1 MKNILFEQTIKSTKD
16 SLPLNNTISCYH
28 RPRLSYFISP
38 KNANTNKIRKINKNG
53 TKYLR
58 KNESNNKIESRLIS
72 FPKMNNSFENIIN
85 NNKENICNNS
95 YFQIS
100 NKTKFINLNNK
111 NIYLA
116 NMRHKNIDKIKST
129 NFNNYILNS
138 SLINENNN
146 KTSISKDIAIFCKII
161 NSINP
166 IHHNIKLSRNNKNM
180 NKKITYIYSKKSIH
194 SNHSNEKKIIK
205 IQRWWRKNLYHLYIE
220 KYILIIQNQFRK
232 YIKRK
237 REYIIKKNI
246 FRKIGIIQRAWRDFM
261 KKRCLNNYYFFSF
274 KKYIK
279 PQKENRINNM
289 SFGNLVLDNINTIN
303 ICKDTLKKYNFISKA
318 YYKMNKINDIINII
332 EKLQKEIRNYLNNKN
347 KEISFQKNNLLLKNE
362 LYTKEVKYYS
372 FLVNDDLIS
381 KIKKIQKKYRKYLYF
396 NKNKEILKHKFT
408 SYISFKLSQ
417 LFILV
422 LNRINIFYFLKIFH
436 QKIKKNIN
444 EFIFLKIFQK
454 EKEVNSCS
462 YFFQTIWRNIKI
474 NTDTNNE
481 ISLLLKSNIPKFFQP
496 NFSKTYIPY
505 INYKQEEKLINTQ
518 LFDKNDEELINYIFY
533 FFTKEKTSKM
543 SINKKY
549 IKNNLN
555 KYNLR
560 NRNIFCITR
569 YIDLLYKDLVNKKL
583 KINENKENIS
593 YNDEKCYILTEENDD
608 DINNKNNKINNNFII
623 NRTKSYCSK
632 NFRYKFIDYLNKN
645 NEINKWV

>member
-1 MKNILFEQTIKSTKD
+1 MKNILFEQTIQSTKD
-16 SLPLNNTISCYH
+16 SLPLNNNTISCYH

-38 KNANTNKIRKINKNG
+38 KNANKNKIRKISKNE

-58 KNESNNKIESRLIS
+58 KNGSNNKIESRLIS
-72 FPKMNNSFENIIN
+72 LPKMNNSFENIIN

-100 NKTKFINLNNK
+100 NKTKIINLNNK

-116 NMRHKNIDKIKST
+116 NMKHKNIDKIKNT
-129 NFNNYILNS
+129 KFNNYIFNS
-138 SLINENNN
+138 SLINENN

-166 IHHNIKLSRNNKNM
+166 EHKNIKLSRNNKNM

-194 SNHSNEKKIIK
+194 LNEKKIIK

-220 KYILIIQNQFRK
+220 KYILIIQNQYRK

-237 REYIIKKNI
+237 REYIIKENNI
-246 FRKIGIIQRAWRDFM
+246 RKIVIIQRAWRDFM

-279 PQKENRINNM
+279 PQKKNRIYNM

-303 ICKDTLKKYNFISKA
+303 ICKDTFKKYNFISKA
-318 YYKMNKINDIINII
+318 YYKKNQINNIIIII
-332 EKLQKEIRNYLNNKN
+332 EKLQKKIRKYLNNKN
-347 KEISFQKNNLLLKNE
+347 KEIIIRKNKLLLKNE
-362 LYTKEVKYYS
+362 HYTKEVKYYS
-372 FLVNDDLIS
+372 FLISDDLIS
-381 KIKKIQKKYRKYLYF
+381 KIKKIQQKFRKHLYF
-396 NKNKEILKHKFT
+396 NKNKEILKLKFT

-454 EKEVNSCS
+454 EKEANSYS

-481 ISLLLKSNIPKFFQP
+481 ISLLLKCNIPKFFQP
-496 NFSKTYIPY
+496 NFSKTHIPY

-518 LFDKNDEELINYIFY
+518 LFNKNDEELINYIFY
-533 FFTKEKTSKM
+533 FLTKEKMFKM

-549 IKNNLN
+549 IKNHLN

-560 NRNIFCITR
+560 NRNIFCITK

-583 KINENKENIS
+583 RINENKENIPF
-593 YNDEKCYILTEENDD
+593 NDEKCYILTEENDD
-608 DINNKNNKINNNFII
+608 DINKKNNEINNNFII

-645 NEINKWV
+645 SEINKWV